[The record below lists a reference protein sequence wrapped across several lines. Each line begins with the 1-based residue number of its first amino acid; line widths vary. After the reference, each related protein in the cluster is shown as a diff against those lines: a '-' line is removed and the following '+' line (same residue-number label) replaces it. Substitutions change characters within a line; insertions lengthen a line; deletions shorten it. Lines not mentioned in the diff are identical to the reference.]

1 MRSFPCFLLCSAL
14 FVSAHAE
21 TRIKVSQHGA
31 IADGKTLD
39 TAAIQRAIDACAR
52 AGGGTV
58 VLTAGRYLSGTF
70 FLRSQ
75 VNLHLETGA
84 RLIGTSDLARYLVP
98 APTGSPPEVI
108 PGNQLR
114 GLIAGENLENIA
126 ITGPGIIDGNKVF
139 NPHGEEKR
147 RGPHTITFRNCRR
160 VTVSDV
166 TIVDSANY
174 AIYFS
179 ASDDVEIRNASFVG
193 GWDGVHWRGTPERW
207 CRNVNIIGCRFS
219 TGDDAIAGRYWDH
232 TVIRDCTI
240 NSSCNGIRLIG
251 PATRLTISDNQ
262 FSGPGKQPHRT
273 SGRTNMLG
281 AIYLQPG
288 GWDATTGPLDDVL
301 IENNVMK
308 DVASPVTVCVKP
320 GNTVGNITVDGLRA
334 TGVYRAAMSV
344 ETWAE
349 TPIDQVVLRNVRI
362 DYTGGG
368 TASQAAENVP
378 PPKIDPRS
386 LPVWGLYARNVRK
399 LTLDDVHLTLASR
412 DMRPVTKFDR
422 VGQVDR
428 KNFRS
433 TPVANE

>member
-1 MRSFPCFLLCSAL
+1 
-14 FVSAHAE
+14 
-21 TRIKVSQHGA
+21 
-31 IADGKTLD
+31 
-39 TAAIQRAIDACAR
+39 
-52 AGGGTV
+52 
-58 VLTAGRYLSGTF
+58 
-70 FLRSQ
+70 
-75 VNLHLETGA
+75 
-84 RLIGTSDLARYLVP
+84 
-98 APTGSPPEVI
+98 
-108 PGNQLR
+108 
-114 GLIAGENLENIA
+114 
-126 ITGPGIIDGNKVF
+126 
-139 NPHGEEKR
+139 
-147 RGPHTITFRNCRR
+147 
-160 VTVSDV
+160 
-166 TIVDSANY
+166 
-174 AIYFS
+174 
-179 ASDDVEIRNASFVG
+179 
-193 GWDGVHWRGTPERW
+193 
-207 CRNVNIIGCRFS
+207 
-219 TGDDAIAGRYWDH
+219 
-232 TVIRDCTI
+232 
-240 NSSCNGIRLIG
+240 
-251 PATRLTISDNQ
+251 
-262 FSGPGKQPHRT
+262 
-273 SGRTNMLG
+273 MLG